1 MGHADDSRVLAG
13 KPGHV
18 RCATL
23 LHRPSSPVAQGPGR
37 AEEGK
42 GKDQIVNTTVETA
55 TVIVLWMIIAY
66 LMWRD

>member
-1 MGHADDSRVLAG
+1 MVCGGFILA
-13 KPGHV
+13 
-18 RCATL
+18 
-23 LHRPSSPVAQGPGR
+23 AQGPGR

-42 GKDQIVNTTVETA
+42 GKDQIVNNTVETA